1 MRYRAKT
8 LTRVLSALVLA
19 GTVVQARE
27 PQSDELAGLDA
38 HTHGR
43 PVRVW
48 TSGGSPLEGEVLFS
62 VDGACLVGREHGVR
76 VEAPPIPWGL
86 IARVDVQRHRGWE
99 GLAIGT
105 VVGVTA
111 WRVLANGDVDP
122 RGASLGAVV
131 GPLLGGLTGFA
142 VRRWQ
147 RVWPTEVHA
156 HPTEWPASGP
166 PARLE
171 SH

>member
-1 MRYRAKT
+1 MTT
-8 LTRVLSALVLA
+8 LPLAISVLVLA
-19 GTVVQARE
+19 AAVAQARA
-27 PQSDELAGLDA
+27 PQPDELAGLGA
-38 HTHGR
+38 RTQGR

-48 TSGGSPLEGEVLFS
+48 TAGGSPLEGEALFS
-62 VDGACLVGREHGVR
+62 GDGACLVGREHGVT
-76 VEAPPIPWGL
+76 VEAPPIAWSL

-105 VVGVTA
+105 AVGVTA
-111 WRVLANGDVDP
+111 WLVLANGDVDP
-122 RGASLGAVV
+122 RGASLCAVV
-131 GPLLGGLTGFA
+131 GPALGGLTGLA

-166 PARLE
+166 PAMNQPR
-171 SH
+171 